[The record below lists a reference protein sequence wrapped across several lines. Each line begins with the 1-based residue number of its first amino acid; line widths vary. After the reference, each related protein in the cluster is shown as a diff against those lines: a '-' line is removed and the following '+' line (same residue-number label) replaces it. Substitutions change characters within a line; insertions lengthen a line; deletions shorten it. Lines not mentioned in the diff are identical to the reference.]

1 MELTSKPRS
10 YALVIIDISVLYLQQ
25 IISSNVGANHALH
38 RDLEEA
44 ILLLEKKE
52 EEISR
57 LKDTVEQYKKDN
69 EKQREILGS
78 YF

>member
-1 MELTSKPRS
+1 M
-10 YALVIIDISVLYLQQ
+10 
-25 IISSNVGANHALH
+25 SNVGANHALH

-69 EKQREILGS
+69 EKQREILGIINPS
-78 YF
+78 GQIES